1 MRRCSSV
8 AFLLALAP
16 LALTASAASAGFCGN
31 YVQVSSNAGNCPT
44 CRLQIADNPEIRK
57 YFVEASNGWSAELR
71 WVDRTGERA
80 NGSGQWKSNAGG
92 SYAGKRFRMSMS
104 QQGKSLSMAMS
115 VGGGGTVNARFRC
128 VD

>member
-1 MRRCSSV
+1 MLRSRS
-8 AFLLALAP
+8 AALLLALAP
-16 LALTASAASAGFCGN
+16 LALTATAASAGFCGN

-57 YFVEASNGWSAELR
+57 YFVEASNGWAAELR
-71 WVDRTGERA
+71 WVDRNGQQA

-92 SYAGKRFRMSMS
+92 SYAGKRFRVSMS
-104 QQGKSLSMAMS
+104 QQGRSLSMAMA
-115 VGGGGTVNARFRC
+115 VGSQGTVNARFRC